1 MNIAAYPTH
10 ELTST
15 TQVAHL
21 PVIPSHWEV
30 RRVKYASNLKSEK
43 IASKGCD
50 LPYIGMENVQSWS
63 GNLLEGGSEVEGLA
77 TTFEAGDILFGKLRP
92 YLAKVVKPGF
102 SGICSSEFLVFQSTK
117 DTFGDFLAYALRSSD
132 FISLI
137 NGSTYGAKM
146 PRANPDFIANAEI
159 PFPPLPEQRA
169 IAAFL
174 DNKSAKIDQ
183 AVRIKE
189 AQIKLLRER
198 RQILIQQA
206 VTRGLNPDAPMK
218 DSGIDWIGEIPL
230 HWHVKRL
237 RHATQI
243 SPSRRVDGNMGRN
256 DHVVFLPMEAVGTN
270 GGVRETFICSSK
282 EVSEGFTYFQRGDV
296 IMAKIT
302 PCFENGKGAFLEGLL
317 SEYGFGTTE
326 LHVLRPKEITGK
338 FLYYFISR
346 SDFRKRGEVFMVGS
360 AGQKR
365 VSTGYLKDQPIS
377 VPPINE
383 QKAIVSFLD
392 NAGGKIDKA
401 ISIKQEQISKLKE
414 YKTTLINAAVTGK
427 IKVS

>member
-102 SGICSSEFLVFQSTK
+102 SGICSSEFLVFQSAK

-206 VTRGLNPDAPMK
+206 VTRGLNPGAPMK
-218 DSGIDWIGEIPL
+218 DSGIDWIGEIPA
-230 HWHVKRL
+230 HWKVWRSKFLFKQSKELARKNDIQL
-237 RHATQI
+237 SATQSFGVI
-243 SPSRRVDGNMGRN
+243 SQEKFESLVGRRVVKISTNLDKRKHVELNDFVISMRSFQGGLERAYSTGCIRSSYVILRPAPEVNPDFFGYLLKTPRYIHALQITGNFIRDGQ
-256 DHVVFLPMEAVGTN
+256 DLT
-270 GGVRETFICSSK
+270 
-282 EVSEGFTYFQRGDV
+282 
-296 IMAKIT
+296 
-302 PCFENGKGAFLEGLL
+302 FENFAD
-317 SEYGFGTTE
+317 
-326 LHVLRPKEITGK
+326 VD
-338 FLYYFISR
+338 LY
-346 SDFRKRGEVFMVGS
+346 
-360 AGQKR
+360 
-365 VSTGYLKDQPIS
+365 
-377 VPPINE
+377 VPPYQE
-383 QKAIVSFLD
+383 QAEIADHIKHSCDRIDDAI
-392 NAGGKIDKA
+392 K
-401 ISIKQEQISKLKE
+401 IKQNQIAALKE

>member
-102 SGICSSEFLVFQSTK
+102 SGICSSEFLVFQSAK

-198 RQILIQQA
+198 RQILIQRA

-218 DSGIDWIGEIPL
+218 DSGIDWIGKIPA
-230 HWHVKRL
+230 HWKVWRSKFLFKQSKELARKNDIQL
-237 RHATQI
+237 SATQSFGVI
-243 SPSRRVDGNMGRN
+243 SQEKFESLVGRRVVKISTNLDKRKHVELNDFVISMRSFQGGLERAYSTGCIRSSYVILRPAPEVNPDFFGYLLKTPRYIHALQITGNFIRDGQ
-256 DHVVFLPMEAVGTN
+256 DLT
-270 GGVRETFICSSK
+270 
-282 EVSEGFTYFQRGDV
+282 
-296 IMAKIT
+296 
-302 PCFENGKGAFLEGLL
+302 FENFAD
-317 SEYGFGTTE
+317 
-326 LHVLRPKEITGK
+326 VD
-338 FLYYFISR
+338 LY
-346 SDFRKRGEVFMVGS
+346 
-360 AGQKR
+360 
-365 VSTGYLKDQPIS
+365 
-377 VPPINE
+377 VPPYQE
-383 QKAIVSFLD
+383 QAEIADHIKHSCDRIDDAI
-392 NAGGKIDKA
+392 K
-401 ISIKQEQISKLKE
+401 IKQNQIAKLKE

>member
-102 SGICSSEFLVFQSTK
+102 SGICSSEFLVFQSAK

-183 AVRIKE
+183 AVWIKE

-206 VTRGLNPDAPMK
+206 VTRGLNPGAPMK
-218 DSGIDWIGEIPL
+218 DSGIDWIGEIPA
-230 HWHVKRL
+230 HWKVWRSKFLFKQSKELARKNDIQL
-237 RHATQI
+237 SATQSFGVI
-243 SPSRRVDGNMGRN
+243 SQEKFESLVGRRVVKISTNLDKRKHVELNDFVISMRSFQGGLERAYSTGCIRSSYVILRPAPEVNPDFFGYLLKTPRYIHALQITGNFIRDGQ
-256 DHVVFLPMEAVGTN
+256 DLT
-270 GGVRETFICSSK
+270 
-282 EVSEGFTYFQRGDV
+282 
-296 IMAKIT
+296 
-302 PCFENGKGAFLEGLL
+302 FENFAD
-317 SEYGFGTTE
+317 
-326 LHVLRPKEITGK
+326 VD
-338 FLYYFISR
+338 LY
-346 SDFRKRGEVFMVGS
+346 
-360 AGQKR
+360 
-365 VSTGYLKDQPIS
+365 
-377 VPPINE
+377 VPPYQE
-383 QKAIVSFLD
+383 QAEIADHIKHSCDRIDDAI
-392 NAGGKIDKA
+392 K
-401 ISIKQEQISKLKE
+401 IKQNQIAKLKE

>member
-15 TQVAHL
+15 TQADHL

-102 SGICSSEFLVFQSTK
+102 SGICSSEFLVFQSAK

-137 NGSTYGAKM
+137 NGSTHGAKM

-198 RQILIQQA
+198 RQVLIQQA
-206 VTRGLNPDAPMK
+206 VTRGLNPDVPMK
-218 DSGIDWIGEIPL
+218 DSGIDWIGEIPA
-230 HWHVKRL
+230 HWKVWRSKFLFKQSKELARKNDIQL
-237 RHATQI
+237 SATQSYGVI
-243 SPSRRVDGNMGRN
+243 SQEKFESLVGRRVVKISTNLDKRKHVELNDFVISMRSFQGGLERAYSMGCIRSSYVILRPAPEVNPDFFGYLLKTPRYIHALQITGNFIRDGQ
-256 DHVVFLPMEAVGTN
+256 DLT
-270 GGVRETFICSSK
+270 
-282 EVSEGFTYFQRGDV
+282 
-296 IMAKIT
+296 
-302 PCFENGKGAFLEGLL
+302 FENFAD
-317 SEYGFGTTE
+317 
-326 LHVLRPKEITGK
+326 VD
-338 FLYYFISR
+338 LY
-346 SDFRKRGEVFMVGS
+346 
-360 AGQKR
+360 
-365 VSTGYLKDQPIS
+365 
-377 VPPINE
+377 VPPYQE
-383 QKAIVSFLD
+383 QAEIADHIKRSCDRIDDAIE
-392 NAGGKIDKA
+392 
-401 ISIKQEQISKLKE
+401 IKQDQIAKLKE
-414 YKTTLINAAVTGK
+414 YKNTLINAAVTGK